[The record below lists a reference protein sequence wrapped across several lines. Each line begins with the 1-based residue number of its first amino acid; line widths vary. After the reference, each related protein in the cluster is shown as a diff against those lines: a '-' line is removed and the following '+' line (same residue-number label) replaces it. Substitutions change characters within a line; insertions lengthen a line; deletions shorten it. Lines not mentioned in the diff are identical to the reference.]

1 MLNGAWYV
9 ICTVKLVEEN
19 PMYAGLAQENG
30 FGAPHNFAHCS
41 GLVKGTAAVCT
52 CRKECRKECNK
63 YDLTA
68 AAHCS

>member
-1 MLNGAWYV
+1 MLNGACYV
-9 ICTVKLVEEN
+9 ICTVKLVQEN

-30 FGAPHNFAHCS
+30 FGGSAQLCTLQW
-41 GLVKGTAAVCT
+41 LVKGTAAVHT
-52 CRKECRKECNK
+52 CRKECNK